1 LGIRHGTRAG
11 GNVLIAQMWRR
22 WMIYVG
28 LIVTALPAL
37 LGALL
42 IFNCVNPMTLAFITQ
57 FDVVNQSG
65 EAVRVT
71 PVGRTESGRVAVLP
85 QYASRLP
92 ALAAVRDTDHP
103 IAAGGRRTVRYDW
116 DDIQFT
122 EIRVRGSDGVERVLL
137 TDPGPTT
144 RGYYANRQPQYVI
157 PPLNTLPAARTS
169 FDASRASRVVW
180 LHVIGIGGLVAF
192 AGLFRQLL
200 RKRPPMP
207 VVTQLA

>member
-22 WMIYVG
+22 WMIYLG
-28 LIVTALPAL
+28 LLVTALPAL

-42 IFNCVNPMTLAFITQ
+42 LFNCVNPMTLAFVTQ

-65 EAVRVT
+65 EAIRVT

-85 QYASRLP
+85 QYALRLP
-92 ALAAVRDTDHP
+92 ALAAVRDTDLA
-103 IAAGGRRTVRYDW
+103 IAAGGRRTIRYDW

-122 EIRVRGSDGVERVLL
+122 EIRVRGGDGTERVLL

-157 PPLNTLPAARTS
+157 PPLKTLPTATTS

-192 AGLFRQLL
+192 VWLFQRLV
-200 RKRPPMP
+200 RKRPPMR
-207 VVTQLA
+207 VNTQSA